1 LLKQCTEKAF
11 KPNVYNVIYNDVV
24 RKVVTLHANNILC
37 LFKHEKKIT
46 ARYDL
51 RDLYTNGTLDLVQ
64 FFQRLEKQAGT
75 NNICN
80 LKAAP
85 LGKYL

>member
-1 LLKQCTEKAF
+1 
-11 KPNVYNVIYNDVV
+11 
-24 RKVVTLHANNILC
+24 LC